1 MPAYVYRVTKYDPA
15 DRDEHG
21 HYTGLEDTGS
31 DHGEVEAAYLQAVA
45 AFATET
51 GVDHLA
57 IREPGVP
64 SIAHFG
70 VEPPVDGYGLDGLF
84 QPAPDAVTGPS
95 LPPGFHD
102 GAQVPLRT
110 ALELVRAMLRDNGA
124 WCRLEVED
132 VFAVHVGWDQ
142 YLYIGSNHPCEEALV
157 RICATGLFPE
167 RLTSSPYDFD
177 PEDERAGLLRPGD
190 DAFWDG
196 LGAAVA
202 SGRAGV
208 LEEMFVEGATRWH
221 SLTPDILGSVRAGLA
236 PRARLAVRPPLSSDI
251 DAVLAAFPA
260 DGLVEGVWQD
270 KDGRLHSAI
279 CDENEFPELAS
290 RISAA
295 SAAVLLSGYE
305 GEDLPLYTAVMP
317 DNDGVVRAR
326 WRPALAAAD
335 QSRQTLSQAHSGA
348 SDQPA
353 RAAQQD
359 QNPVPIT
366 AFRDDH

>member
-1 MPAYVYRVTKYDPA
+1 MRQDVAMLAYVYRVTKYDPA

-21 HYTGLEDTGS
+21 RYTGMEDTDS

-64 SIAHFG
+64 SLAHFG
-70 VEPPVDGYGLDGLF
+70 AEPPVDGYGLDGLF
-84 QPAPDAVTGPS
+84 PPALNTAEGPS

-102 GAQVPLRT
+102 GAQVPLHT
-110 ALELVRAMLRDNGA
+110 GLELVRGMLRGNGA
-124 WCRLEVED
+124 WCGLEVED

-142 YLYIGSNHPCEEALV
+142 YLYVGSNRPCEEALA
-157 RICATGLFPE
+157 RTCALGLFPE
-167 RLTSSPYDFD
+167 RVTASPYDFD
-177 PEDERAGLLRPGD
+177 SRTEGAHVPRPGD
-190 DAFWDG
+190 DGFWDG
-196 LGAAVA
+196 LGPAIV

-208 LEEMFVEGATRWH
+208 LEETYVEGATRWH
-221 SLTPDILGSVRAGLA
+221 LLTIDTIDTVRAGIA

-251 DAVLAAFPA
+251 DAVLASFPA

-270 KDGRLHSAI
+270 GDGRIHNAI
-279 CDENEFPELAS
+279 CDEEAFPELAS

-295 SAAVLLSGYE
+295 SAAVLISLYE

-317 DNDGVVRAR
+317 DNDGVLRAR
-326 WRPALAAAD
+326 WRPEPAEAD
-335 QSRQTLSQAHSGA
+335 QGE
-348 SDQPA
+348 
-353 RAAQQD
+353 
-359 QNPVPIT
+359 
-366 AFRDDH
+366 

>member
-1 MPAYVYRVTKYDPA
+1 MLAHVHRVTKYDPA

-21 HYTGLEDTGS
+21 HYTGPEDTDS
-31 DHGEVEAAYLQAVA
+31 DHGEVEAAYLRAVA
-45 AFATET
+45 AFAAET

-57 IREPGVP
+57 VREPGVP
-64 SIAHFG
+64 SLAHFG
-70 VEPPVDGYGLDGLF
+70 AEPPVDGYGLHGLF
-84 QPAPDAVTGPS
+84 PPAPDAAAGPS

-102 GAQVPLRT
+102 GALVPLHT
-110 ALELVRAMLRDNGA
+110 GLELVRGMLRDNGA

-142 YLYIGSNHPCEEALV
+142 YLYIGSDHPCEEALAGT
-157 RICATGLFPE
+157 RALGLFPE

-177 PEDERAGLLRPGD
+177 PEAEGAGCPRPGD
-190 DAFWDG
+190 DAFWDD

-208 LEEMFVEGATRWH
+208 LEEMFVDGATRWH
-221 SLTPDILGSVRAGLA
+221 RLTVDTLGPVRAGLA

-251 DAVLAAFPA
+251 DAVLASFPA

-270 KDGRLHSAI
+270 KDGRLHSTV
-279 CDENEFPELAS
+279 CDEDEFRELAS
-290 RISAA
+290 RMSEA
-295 SAAVLLSGYE
+295 SAAVLISGYE

-326 WRPALAAAD
+326 WRPAPAAAD
-335 QSRQTLSQAHSGA
+335 QGRQTMSQPH
-348 SDQPA
+348 
-353 RAAQQD
+353 
-359 QNPVPIT
+359 
-366 AFRDDH
+366 

>member
-1 MPAYVYRVTKYDPA
+1 MLAYVYRVTKYDPA

-21 HYTGLEDTGS
+21 HYTGLEDTES

-57 IREPGVP
+57 VREPGVP

-70 VEPPVDGYGLDGLF
+70 AEPPVDSYGLDGLF
-84 QPAPDAVTGPS
+84 PPAPDAVPGPS

-102 GAQVPLRT
+102 GAQVPLHV
-110 ALELVRAMLRDNGA
+110 ALKLVRAMLRDNGA
-124 WCRLEVED
+124 WCRLEIED
-132 VFAVHVGWDQ
+132 VLTVHVGWDQ

-157 RICATGLFPE
+157 RIRALGLFPE

-177 PEDERAGLLRPGD
+177 LEVERAGYLRPGD
-190 DAFWDG
+190 DAFWDD

-208 LEEMFVEGATRWH
+208 LEETFIEGATRWH
-221 SLTPDILGSVRAGLA
+221 HLTIDTLGSVRAGLA

-251 DAVLAAFPA
+251 DAVLASLPA

-270 KDGRLHSAI
+270 KDDRLHSAI
-279 CDENEFPELAS
+279 CDEEEFPELAS
-290 RISAA
+290 QISAA
-295 SAAVLLSGYE
+295 SAAVLISGYE
-305 GEDLPLYTAVMP
+305 GEDLPLHTAVMP

-326 WRPALAAAD
+326 WRPGPAAAD
-335 QSRQTLSQAHSGA
+335 QGQQGMSQSH
-348 SDQPA
+348 
-353 RAAQQD
+353 
-359 QNPVPIT
+359 
-366 AFRDDH
+366 